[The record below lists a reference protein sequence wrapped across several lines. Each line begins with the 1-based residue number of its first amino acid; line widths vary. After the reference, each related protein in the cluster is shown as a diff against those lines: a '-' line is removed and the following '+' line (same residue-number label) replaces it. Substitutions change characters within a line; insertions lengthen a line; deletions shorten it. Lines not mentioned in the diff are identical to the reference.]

1 MRIFEIE
8 KLFESTETLNQV
20 LEKCQEDFEKI
31 DYWGNLLRSG
41 VVDNPAEIKRA
52 LTELAGA
59 YSNLRV
65 ILGIAEYKKKNK
77 QVRFKEQIRIDTENE
92 GKKYIDTKAETQ
104 ASAHVAEY
112 RRVRNIIGA
121 YKESA
126 DKSIGVLQNVNNNL
140 DKELNRNP
148 SSKENQ

>member
-1 MRIFEIE
+1 MKVKEIE
-8 KLFESTETLNQV
+8 KLFESEETLDEV
-20 LEKCQEDFEKI
+20 LERCKEDFEKI

-65 ILGIAEYKKKNK
+65 ILGIAEYQKKNK
-77 QVRFKEQIRIDTENE
+77 QVKYKNQLRIDIESA
-92 GKKYIDTKAETQ
+92 GKKYVDTKAETE
-104 ASAHVAEY
+104 ASAHVTEY
-112 RRVRNIIGA
+112 RRVRNIIEA

-140 DKELNRNP
+140 DKELRKNP
-148 SSKENQ
+148 NSKENQ

>member
-1 MRIFEIE
+1 MRILEIE
-8 KLFESTETLNQV
+8 KLFESTETLDQV
-20 LEKCQEDFEKI
+20 LDKCKADFEKI

-65 ILGIAEYKKKNK
+65 ILGIAEYQKSNRQVIYKN
-77 QVRFKEQIRIDTENE
+77 QIRIDIEAKGE
-92 GKKYIDTKAETQ
+92 KKYVDTKAETE
-104 ASAHVAEY
+104 ASANVTEY
-112 RRVRNIIGA
+112 RRVRNLIRA

-126 DKSIGVLQNVNNNL
+126 DKAITVLQNINNNL
-140 DKELNRNP
+140 DKEYKKHP
-148 SSKENQ
+148 SG

>member
-1 MRIFEIE
+1 MRVLEIE

-41 VVDNPAEIKRA
+41 VVDNPAEIKKA

-65 ILGIAEYKKKNK
+65 ILGIAEYQKSNRQVTYKN
-77 QVRFKEQIRIDTENE
+77 QLRIDTENA
-92 GKKYIDTKAETQ
+92 GKKYVDTKAETE
-104 ASAHVAEY
+104 ASANVAEY
-112 RRVRNIIGA
+112 RRVRNLIRA

-140 DKELNRNP
+140 DKELRKNP
-148 SSKENQ
+148 SSRENQ